1 MAYFAQTGPY
11 QQGARLTALEL
22 ASIGAPHTMVCDTAI
37 GALLTERPIHLFVA
51 GADRVTRNGDVA
63 NKVSTFQIATQCAH
77 PHPCS
82 PNPPVPVLVAAPVTT
97 LDLGMRSGREIEIEQ
112 RPSWEAT
119 TVRGRVV
126 DGALLAKGGVEYL
139 RGSEVVVETVLVTP
153 PGVVAYNPAFD
164 VTPAAML
171 SGIVTELGVAER
183 KEGETEFDLVAFV
196 ESGGKN

>member
-11 QQGARLTALEL
+11 QQGARLTAMEL

-37 GALLTERPIHLFVA
+37 AALLTERPIHLFVA
-51 GADRVTRNGDVA
+51 GADRITKNGDVA

-77 PHPCS
+77 PHPFS

-97 LDLGMRSGREIEIEQ
+97 LDLTMPSGREIVIEQ

-126 DGALLAKGGVEYL
+126 DGPRFAKEGVEYL
-139 RGSEVVVETVLVTP
+139 KSSEVQVETVLVTP

-164 VTPAAML
+164 VTPAKML
-171 SGIVTELGVAER
+171 AGIVTELGVAER
-183 KEGETEFDLVAFV
+183 KEGEDEFDLVRFV
-196 ESGGKN
+196 ESGGKK